1 MKKQAFFGLV
11 FGSWILGIFLI
22 CIFPPVPDY
31 VPADHQS
38 SYFSQDT
45 VPEFHLRSAS
55 QAQSFQLNLGDR
67 VLSIPFEFQFSFSPT
82 PFGARVSEPVIDQI
96 PSFFDTRILFEVYFE
111 TT

>member
-22 CIFPPVPDY
+22 CIFPPIPDY
-31 VPADHQS
+31 APVDHQS
-38 SYFSQDT
+38 GYFSQDLA
-45 VPEFHLRSAS
+45 PEFHLRNTS
-55 QAQSFQLNLGDR
+55 QCPSFQLNLGDR
-67 VLSIPFEFQFSFSPT
+67 FLSVPFEFQFQSSST
-82 PFGARVSEPVIDQI
+82 PFDTRASEPVVDQI